1 MPRSLGKF
9 RLAGM
14 SKPSSAA
21 QSRELDLRS
30 LRALAH
36 PLRVEI
42 LQTLST
48 DGPSTSARL
57 AARIGVRSGSTS
69 WHLAKLAEA
78 GLVVED
84 PERGTLRERWWQAA
98 SPGWWMDAA
107 TYLGDEQT
115 NVEATLVLG
124 SVIRQHLRRAEQFLG
139 EEWPEEWRRAW
150 ILETSLPL
158 RLTPRGLTELG
169 ERLRGVLGEFTARPD
184 DEGAETVL
192 VQIHGFPV
200 HGESGR

>member
-1 MPRSLGKF
+1 
-9 RLAGM
+9 M
-14 SKPSSAA
+14 SKEPEVAPSK
-21 QSRELDLRS
+21 ELDLRS

-42 LQTLST
+42 LQVLSS
-48 DGPSTSARL
+48 DGPSTSTRL

-69 WHLAKLAEA
+69 WHLTKLAEA

-107 TYLGDEQT
+107 AYLGDEGT
-115 NVEATLVLG
+115 NVEATLVLS

-139 EEWPEEWRRAW
+139 EDWPEEWRRAW
-150 ILETSLPL
+150 ILETALPM
-158 RLTPRGLTELG
+158 RLTPQRLTELG
-169 ERLRGVLGEFTARPD
+169 KRLRSVLRDFSAYSNEVD
-184 DEGAETVL
+184 AETVL
-192 VQIHGFPV
+192 VQVHGFPV
-200 HGESGR
+200 HRGPAS